1 MKSRM
6 IPVLCILL
14 LFLTACQKQTSD
26 DPIVASY
33 KDTQI
38 HESLVAYEKQ
48 NQINVTGDK
57 TVSDADALD
66 QLLFGNVDVDH
77 DVDLKTVSGEDF
89 VELLGLNRG
98 AGKAVENTA
107 GGVHVPGDIV
117 VDHAD
122 YDLIGSQLPGL
133 DVGFHALSQFRTP
146 ANLVTDHLARG
157 NVIDSVV
164 FLQALCLRAF
174 AATRSA
180 E

>member
-1 MKSRM
+1 M
-6 IPVLCILL
+6 
-14 LFLTACQKQTSD
+14 
-26 DPIVASY
+26 
-33 KDTQI
+33 
-38 HESLVAYEKQ
+38 
-48 NQINVTGDK
+48 
-57 TVSDADALD
+57 
-66 QLLFGNVDVDH
+66 DVDH
-77 DVDLKTVSGEDF
+77 HIDLQAVSGKDF

-98 AGKAVENTA
+98 AGKAVENAA